1 MLNFS
6 IIISFMS
13 ILLTILTFFKFLRK
27 RKEKTRKKIE
37 AKEALELKPKDIKR
51 RFSQKEIT
59 EKVVNKEE
67 EEKREK
73 KLIRFDE
80 VQKKARKMGVKTI
93 VVEKGEHKGNEI
105 RIPPFPK
112 KKDALMIPIK
122 IRDQIEKFILKI
134 LYEDKAVKSLKLLL
148 DKVLEKCVEDK
159 IVITEKDISLIIHQM
174 DKDNKIQFTQKE
186 GWKIKI

>member
-1 MLNFS
+1 LNFS
-6 IIISFMS
+6 SITLCISG
-13 ILLTILTFFKFLRK
+13 LLTILTFFKFLRK
-27 RKEKTRKKIE
+27 RKEKTRKN
-37 AKEALELKPKDIKR
+37 KESKEVPELKPKDINR
-51 RFSQKEIT
+51 RISQKKIT
-59 EKVVNKEE
+59 EGVMNKEE

-93 VVEKGEHKGNEI
+93 VVEKGEHKENEI
-105 RIPPFPK
+105 RIPPFSK
-112 KKDALMIPIK
+112 KKDALMIPVK

-134 LYEDKAVKSLKLLL
+134 LYEDKAVKSLKVLL
-148 DKVLEKCVEDK
+148 DKVLEKGVEEK

-174 DKDNKIQFTQKE
+174 DKDDKIQFTQKE